1 MKNGLETVKHP
12 LTRRALFGR
21 AAAATAATVI
31 AAPVSTASAQHRA
44 PPDTAL
50 YVPGYYPKNGWVNG
64 RPLREHRRFSRH
76 IGDWDGPARMLTRI
90 GLDGS
95 IRQTLLPVL
104 AHDVDIAPDR
114 SIGVLCGFE
123 DKTHVA
129 FDPVTLELA
138 AVATSGG
145 DGWRGGGHAAYLGGD
160 KVVLSER
167 APRAPLNGPLER
179 HFGKVTI
186 REAATLKTLE
196 TYSTYGVDPHE
207 IQLIEDG
214 RYLVVANYGSLPD
227 LKSRDLT
234 VPRQV
239 IDAAIT
245 VIDMRD
251 GSLVDKYRT
260 GASDIELRHLAS
272 GRLDRIF
279 AIQARL
285 GDDGAVR
292 ALERDI
298 GEVYHFDITT
308 EPGSNYLPAAT
319 LRYDAKRKRA
329 APMGGGK
336 ETAMMRHGLSIIYD
350 ERNDQAIATYPTAHR
365 VMAFDG
371 ASGAVTAVID
381 TSRMG
386 LRYPCG
392 IALLP
397 DGAHYAV
404 TGYWENLFVFE
415 RRTHRLVRELCQYPV
430 FFGHSHISVG

>member
-1 MKNGLETVKHP
+1 MKHR
-12 LTRRALFGR
+12 LTRRALLGR
-21 AAAATAATVI
+21 AAATTAATIV
-31 AAPVSTASAQHRA
+31 AAPAAAEPARDRA
-44 PPDTAL
+44 FRDAAL
-50 YVPGYYPKNGWVNG
+50 YVPGYYPQNGWANG
-64 RPLREHRRFSRH
+64 RPLRQHRQFSRH
-76 IGDWDGPARMLTRI
+76 IRDWDGPARMLTRI
-90 GLDGS
+90 GPDGS
-95 IRQTLLPVL
+95 IRQTLLPVH
-104 AHDVDIAPDR
+104 AHDVDISPDR
-114 SIGVLCGFE
+114 SVGVLCGFE
-123 DKTHVA
+123 GRTHVA
-129 FDPVTLELA
+129 FDPQTLELA
-138 AVATSGG
+138 AVAASVG
-145 DGWRGGGHAAYLGGD
+145 DGWRGGGHAAYLGED
-160 KVVLSER
+160 KVLLSER

-207 IQLIEDG
+207 IQLIEGG
-214 RYLVVANYGSLPD
+214 RYLVAANYGSLPD
-227 LKSRDLT
+227 LKSRELT

-239 IDAAIT
+239 IDASIT
-245 VIDMRD
+245 VVDMRD

-285 GDDGAVR
+285 GDDEAVR
-292 ALERDI
+292 AVERGVD
-298 GEVYHFDITT
+298 EAYPFDITT
-308 EPGSNYLPAAT
+308 DPGANYLPAAT
-319 LRYDAKRKRA
+319 LRYDAKKKRA
-329 APMGGGK
+329 TRMGGRN
-336 ETAMMRHGLSIIYD
+336 ETALMRHGLSIIYD
-350 ERNDQAIATYPTAHR
+350 ERNDEAIATYPTAHR

-371 ASGAVTAVID
+371 ASGAVTAVVD

>member
-1 MKNGLETVKHP
+1 MKRS
-12 LTRRALFGR
+12 LTRRALITR
-21 AAAATAATVI
+21 AAAAAAATFTATP
-31 AAPVSTASAQHRA
+31 AAAAKIRDRRDA
-44 PPDTAL
+44 AL
-50 YVPGYYPKNGWVNG
+50 YVPGYYPNSGWVNG
-64 RPLREHRRFSRH
+64 QPLRKHRRFSRH
-76 IGDWDGPARMLTRI
+76 IDDWDGPARILTRI

-95 IRQTLLPVL
+95 IRQTLLPVH
-104 AHDVDIAPDR
+104 AHDVEIAPDR

-123 DKTHVA
+123 DRNHVA

-138 AVATSGG
+138 AIATSVGE
-145 DGWRGGGHAAYLGGD
+145 GWRGGGHAAYFGD
-160 KVVLSER
+160 KVLLSER
-167 APRAPLNGPLER
+167 APRAPLNGPLDR

-186 REAATLKTLE
+186 RDAATLRTLE
-196 TYSTYGVDPHE
+196 TYSTYGIDPHE

-214 RYLVVANYGSLPD
+214 RYLVAANYGSLPD

-239 IDAAIT
+239 IDASIT

-251 GSLVDKYRT
+251 GSLVEKYRT
-260 GASDIELRHLAS
+260 GARDTELRHVAS

-279 AIQARL
+279 AIQSRL
-285 GDDGAVR
+285 GDDEAVR
-292 ALERDI
+292 TVEGDV
-298 GEVYHFDITT
+298 GEVYPFDITT
-308 EPGSNYLPAAT
+308 EAGSNYLPAAT

-329 APMGGGK
+329 APMGGRN
-336 ETAMMRHGLSIIYD
+336 ETALMRHGLSIIYD
-350 ERNDQAIATYPTAHR
+350 ERNDEAIATYPTTHR

-371 ASGAVTAVID
+371 ASGAVTAVLD
-381 TSRMG
+381 TSKMG

>member
-1 MKNGLETVKHP
+1 MKHR
-12 LTRRALFGR
+12 LTRRALLGR
-21 AAAATAATVI
+21 AAAATAATI
-31 AAPVSTASAQHRA
+31 MAAPASTAATA
-44 PPDTAL
+44 PASGAAAL
-50 YVPGYYPKNGWVNG
+50 YVPGYYPKNGWANG
-64 RPLREHRRFSRH
+64 RPLREHKRFSRH
-76 IGDWDGPARMLTRI
+76 ISDWDGPARMLTRI

-95 IRQTLLPVL
+95 VRQTLLPVH

-123 DKTHVA
+123 DRTHVA
-129 FDPVTLELA
+129 FDPHTLELA
-138 AVATSGG
+138 AVAASGG
-145 DGWRGGGHAAYLGGD
+145 EGWRGGGHAAYLGGGGT
-160 KVVLSER
+160 VLLSER
-167 APRAPLNGPLER
+167 APRVPLNGPLER

-186 REAATLKTLE
+186 RESATLKTLE
-196 TYSTYGVDPHE
+196 TYSTHGVDPHE
-207 IQLIEDG
+207 IQLIENG
-214 RYLVVANYGSLPD
+214 RYLVAANYGSLPD
-227 LKSRDLT
+227 RKSRELT

-239 IDAAIT
+239 VDASIT

-260 GASDIELRHLAS
+260 GADDIELRHLAS

-285 GDDGAVR
+285 GDDEAVR
-292 ALERDI
+292 AVERDVDQ
-298 GEVYHFDITT
+298 VYHFDITT
-308 EPGSNYLPAAT
+308 EPGSNYLAAAT
-319 LRYDAKRKRA
+319 LRYDAKRRRA
-329 APMGGGK
+329 TGMGGRA

-350 ERNDQAIATYPTAHR
+350 ERNDQAIATYPSAHR

-381 TSRMG
+381 TSGMG

-392 IALLP
+392 LALLP
-397 DGAHYAV
+397 DGVHYAV
-404 TGYWENLFVFE
+404 TGYWENLFIFE